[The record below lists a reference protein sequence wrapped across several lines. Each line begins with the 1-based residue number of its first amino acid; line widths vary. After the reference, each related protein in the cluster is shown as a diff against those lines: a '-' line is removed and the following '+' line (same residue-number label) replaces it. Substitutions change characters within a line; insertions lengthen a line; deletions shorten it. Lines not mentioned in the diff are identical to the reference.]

1 MNKETKNLGIALIA
15 GLAAGY
21 ALGVLTAPKSGKETR
36 EDIKVASQKA
46 YRAAEA
52 QLKNAYE
59 DLSEL
64 IAKASEQGKK
74 LGVKGREELDDLLAA
89 AHEAQGRV
97 KQLITSV
104 RRGEASDVE
113 LEDAVAAAEV
123 AKDELR
129 TFIAEENK

>member
-1 MNKETKNLGIALIA
+1 MNKDVKNVGFALIA

-36 EDIKVASQKA
+36 EDIKVAGTKA

-52 QLKNAYE
+52 RLKSTYE

-64 IAKASEQGKK
+64 IAKAAEQGKK
-74 LGVKGREELDDLLAA
+74 LGLKGREELDDLLAV

-104 RRGEASDVE
+104 RRGDATDTE
-113 LEDAVAAAEV
+113 LEEAVAAADA

-129 TFIAEENK
+129 KFISEK

>member
-1 MNKETKNLGIALIA
+1 MNKETKNLGIAIIA

-21 ALGVLTAPKSGKETR
+21 ALGLLTAPKSGKETR
-36 EDIKVASQKA
+36 EDIKVAGTKA

-52 QLKNAYE
+52 QLKNVYE
-59 DLSEL
+59 DLSDL
-64 IAKASEQGKK
+64 IAKASAQGKK
-74 LGVKGREELDDLLAA
+74 LGAKGREELDDLLAA
-89 AHEAQGRV
+89 AHDAQGRV

-104 RRGEASDVE
+104 RRGDATDGE

-129 TFIAEENK
+129 TFMAEEK